1 MRRMVKM
8 VVGGL
13 VVAVAAGCGASPVS
27 HAGSPAGSG
36 QGDTAS
42 AAAAARPGSTGL
54 SGAGSASPAVTSSPS
69 ADPQSAN
76 TSSGGA
82 ASSGKAGSSGQS
94 TSASPEMSALEHLPY
109 LTVGAHGP
117 AVRTLQRRLNA
128 LHYYAG
134 RPDGGYGTDTLE
146 AVWAFQE
153 VQGLVPSPNG
163 DVARAM
169 RRALMHPRQPRVLV
183 PRGGPTRVEVNLA
196 HRYLVLYRNNK
207 PILISHI
214 SPGGGYYYCSPG
226 GGCGYAITPT
236 GDYHTLGFLPGWVT
250 VPLGAMYNPVFFI
263 GRAYA
268 IHGDTEVPLDPAS
281 HGCVR
286 IPMDIAAFFHTML
299 PDTGTPVYIR
309 G

>member
-1 MRRMVKM
+1 MRRMVKV

-13 VVAVAAGCGASPVS
+13 AVAVAAGCGASPGS
-27 HAGSPAGSG
+27 HAAGQGHPAGSG
-36 QGDTAS
+36 QGETP
-42 AAAAARPGSTGL
+42 AAAAASQPVS
-54 SGAGSASPAVTSSPS
+54 AGTSSPAVPISPT
-69 ADPQSAN
+69 ADPESAK
-76 TSSGGA
+76 TSSGGTTPSA
-82 ASSGKAGSSGQS
+82 QPASSGQS
-94 TSASPEMSALEHLPY
+94 AEIAALAKMPY
-109 LTVGAHGP
+109 LTVGSHGA
-117 AVRTLQRRLNA
+117 AVKTLQHRLNE
-128 LHYYAG
+128 LKYYAG
-134 RPDGGYGTDTLE
+134 PADGGFGADTLE

-153 VQGLVPSPNG
+153 VQGLAASENG
-163 DVARAM
+163 DVGRTM
-169 RRALMHPRQPRVLV
+169 RRALEHPRQPKALI
-183 PRGGPTRVEVNLA
+183 PRGGSTRVEVNLA
-196 HRYLVLYRNNK
+196 HRYLVLYRDDK

-286 IPMDIAAFFHTML
+286 IPMDIASFFHTML